1 MKHCFILFIAL
12 LSASTLFS
20 QTEEPLVFGKKYTI
34 HSTILSEDRVLNI
47 YLPPTVFLTDTVIF
61 HDVIYLLDGSY
72 DEDFLHVAG
81 LVQFSTFPWIN
92 DLRPTI
98 VVGIENV
105 DRKRDFT
112 FPTSIEK
119 DKSDYPTTGHSAAFI
134 QALQNEIIP
143 FVEAEFAVT
152 PYRTLIGQSLGG
164 LLAAQILDEQPAL
177 FSEYIIVSPSLWW
190 NNESLLAPPHFN
202 QYASLAK
209 QPLVSIAV
217 GKEGKIMESDAK
229 HLYKKLNTSTQVK
242 SNLRFRYYSW
252 ASHADVLHQAV
263 YDVFRKKD

>member
-1 MKHCFILFIAL
+1 MKHLLILF
-12 LSASTLFS
+12 LSISFSTWA
-20 QTEEPLVFGKKYTI
+20 QKEEPLTLGKKYTF
-34 HSTILSEDRVLNI
+34 HSTILNEDRVLNI
-47 YLPPTVFLTDTVIF
+47 YIPPTVYLTDTVIF

-81 LVQFSTFPWIN
+81 LVQFSTFSWIN

-119 DKSDYPTTGHSAAFI
+119 DKSDFPTTGHSAAFI

-143 FVEAEFAVT
+143 FVESEFAVT

-164 LLAAQILDEQPAL
+164 LLAAQILDEQPNL

-202 QYASLAK
+202 PYAKLAK
-209 QPLVSIAV
+209 QPIVSIAV

-229 HLYKKLNTSTQVK
+229 RLFILLRTSTQIK
-242 SNLRFRYYSW
+242 SNIHFRYYPW
-252 ASHADVLHQAV
+252 ASHANVLHQSV
-263 YDVFRKKD
+263 YDVFRKETH

>member
-1 MKHCFILFIAL
+1 MKYLLCLFLGISVSSWAQ
-12 LSASTLFS
+12 S
-20 QTEEPLVFGKKYTI
+20 EEPLEIGKRYTI
-34 HSTILSEDRVLNI
+34 HSPILNEDRMLNI
-47 YLPPTVFLTDTVIF
+47 YLPPSVFVTDTVIF

-81 LVQFSTFPWIN
+81 LVQFSTFHWIN

-112 FPTSIEK
+112 FPTTIEK
-119 DKSDYPTTGHSAAFI
+119 DKTDFPTTGHSAAFI

-164 LLAAQILDEQPAL
+164 LMAAQILDEQPNL

-190 NNESLLAPPHFN
+190 NNESLLAPPHFEA
-202 QYASLAK
+202 YKSAK
-209 QPLVSIAV
+209 LQPIVSIAV
-217 GKEGKIMESDAK
+217 GKEGKVMEGDAK
-229 HLYKKLNTSTQVK
+229 KLYKLLSSSTQIK
-242 SNLRFRYYSW
+242 STIHFRYYPW
-252 ASHADVLHQAV
+252 ASHANVLHQAV
-263 YDVFRKKD
+263 YDVFRKESN